1 MQAFQMPTLIECN
14 IETLTDRYGEF
25 VAQPLERG
33 WGISLG
39 NALRRILLS
48 SIEGAAITAVRVDGV
63 LHEFTSIPGV
73 LEDVTDI
80 ILNLKAIQ
88 FICHSEEPKTLR
100 ISIKGPAEVKA
111 RDIEHDGTVRVLNP
125 ETLIATL
132 NEEGSLEL
140 ELILQRGRGYVPAEA
155 NKVPDPVFIPIDSI
169 HSPVQKVN
177 YEVGET
183 RVGEATDYERLKLE
197 VWTNGAITPQQALNY
212 AATLMTQ
219 HLDLYRGLTGPDA
232 AVIPQGTKV
241 STGGELERVLSTP
254 IEGLMISP
262 RVAKALQ
269 AIEVETLR
277 DLVRLTEKDLQGM
290 KNFGQKSLKEVADLL
305 EAKNLTLGMNV

>member
-1 MQAFQMPTLIECN
+1 MQDFQIPSLIECN
-14 IETLTDRYGEF
+14 IETLTDRFGEF

-33 WGISLG
+33 WGITLG

-73 LEDVTDI
+73 LEDATDI

-88 FICHSEEPKTLR
+88 FICHSEEPKTLQL
-100 ISIKGPAEVKA
+100 SVKGPSEVKA
-111 RDIEHDGTVRVLNP
+111 RAIQHDGTVRILNP
-125 ETLIATL
+125 EAPIATL

-155 NKVPDPVFIPIDSI
+155 NHVDDPTFIPIDSI

-197 VWTNGAITPQQALNY
+197 VWTNGAITPQEALFR
-212 AATLMTQ
+212 AATMLTE
-219 HLDLYRGLTGPDA
+219 HLDLFLKLTGPDA
-232 AVIPQGTKV
+232 AVIPQGAKAV
-241 STGGELERVLSTP
+241 GGSDLEHLLATSIDDLEISARV
-254 IEGLMISP
+254 
-262 RVAKALQ
+262 VKALQ
-269 AIEVETLR
+269 AIDVGTLR
-277 DLVRLTEKDLQGM
+277 DLVRLTEKDLKEM
-290 KNFGQKSLKEVADLL
+290 KSFGQKSLKEVSDLL
-305 EAKNLTLGMNV
+305 ESMNLTLGMNV